1 MSTYENHDALSTLWA
16 TRYQQ
21 LRRGQSA
28 LEQAKTRYALATSDF
43 HRALAE
49 GDRPLAALHSKR
61 AKECVVAIAAIVD
74 GSQEGGEVRKPFCA
88 KARR

>member
-1 MSTYENHDALSTLWA
+1 MSTYEYHDALSTLWA

-28 LEQAKTRYALATSDF
+28 LEQAKTGYALATSDF

-49 GDRPLAALHSKR
+49 GDRVLAAAHSKR
-61 AKECVVAIAAIVD
+61 AKECVAAIAALVD
-74 GSQEGGEVRKPFCA
+74 GSPEGVEADGMVTA
-88 KARR
+88 